1 MHKEKAMPM
10 GKHVSEV
17 MRAEILRLRA
27 QGLAYGVI
35 AVRTG
40 LSQQTISRICL
51 EARKVARLAGGE

>member
-1 MHKEKAMPM
+1 MPM